1 MSNKIPLPI
10 ELYHSNKFLLFSL
23 AFGGAMFWL
32 GRTVS
37 VIADEW
43 FIIALSMALMIFEA
57 LVILACVISF
67 INSKPVLVIVRY
79 RISDGH
85 ELLKRLFNKNNAI
98 AFKDIRSLE
107 LDYHTHQDVKHWHT
121 AILLNTGKKLH
132 LPIRS
137 MKYETVMIN
146 EKEIFHLINQVHQGN
161 IPPTFEDFDM
171 DIHDRMTTWGLFMI
185 GFVVLIL
192 VVGHL
197 MK

>member
-1 MSNKIPLPI
+1 MSSKIPLPI

-23 AFGGAMFWL
+23 AFGGAMFWF
-32 GRTVS
+32 GRTVN

-43 FIIALSMALMIFEA
+43 FIIALSMVLMIFGA
-57 LVILACVISF
+57 LVVLACVISF
-67 INSKPVLVIVRY
+67 INPKSVLVITRY
-79 RISDGH
+79 RISGGH
-85 ELLKRLFNKNNAI
+85 GLLKRLFNKNNAI

-107 LDYHTHQDVKHWHT
+107 LDYHTHKDVKHWH
-121 AILLNTGKKLH
+121 IIVLLKNGKKSY

-137 MKYETVMIN
+137 VKYETVMIN

-161 IPPTFEDFDM
+161 IPLTFEDFDM

-185 GFVVLIL
+185 GFVVLMLI
-192 VVGHL
+192 VGNL

>member
-23 AFGGAMFWL
+23 AFGSAMFWL

-43 FIIALSMALMIFEA
+43 FIIVISIIFMAFGALIV
-57 LVILACVISF
+57 LVCIISF
-67 INSKPVLVIVRY
+67 INPKPVLVIARY
-79 RISDGH
+79 RISGGH

-107 LDYHTHQDVKHWHT
+107 LDYHTHQDVKHWHI

>member
-137 MKYETVMIN
+137 MKYTN
-146 EKEIFHLINQVHQGN
+146 LTPN
-161 IPPTFEDFDM
+161 PTKTM
-171 DIHDRMTTWGLFMI
+171 L
-185 GFVVLIL
+185 
-192 VVGHL
+192 
-197 MK
+197 

>member
-67 INSKPVLVIVRY
+67 INSKPVLVIARY

-192 VVGHL
+192 VVSHL